1 MSPRLRPNNY
11 DFQGKMCGGHDTAIF
26 TILYL
31 IVLTLWLHKFFKLI
45 FLRQSSWPK
54 TMYAEQ
60 WRKLAWAT
68 ILGKLTIFLA
78 QLMCEA
84 LRNSCLLEYATV
96 LRIKNTFT
104 GHFDFLC

>member
-1 MSPRLRPNNY
+1 
-11 DFQGKMCGGHDTAIF
+11 
-26 TILYL
+26 
-31 IVLTLWLHKFFKLI
+31 
-45 FLRQSSWPK
+45 
-54 TMYAEQ
+54 MYAEQ